1 MNNLKTGRINL
12 NNIKIVRKIERE
24 IQKILN
30 DKKSYFTLRMKKSF
44 SFKTSKSLPKESDW
58 YIILHRKSPL
68 YVGRTRSLNSRLN
81 TIKGGLDNFRNSGR
95 KSDGQRNFIKKFYK
109 LKIFRTL
116 KVCVIR
122 EKRLC
127 EKLKLNRNNLE
138 QIDKRNIEKLLN
150 IFRGK
155 FHYI

>member
-1 MNNLKTGRINL
+1 
-12 NNIKIVRKIERE
+12 
-24 IQKILN
+24 
-30 DKKSYFTLRMKKSF
+30 LRMKKSF
-44 SFKTSKSLPKESDW
+44 SFKTSKSLPKESGW

>member
-116 KVCVIR
+116 KDCVIR